1 MDTALILS
9 IVGAIALVILL
20 RVLKVSW
27 LFAVLAALVLLIGV
41 NIQWVKPFLEELGK
55 AWGTNTVLG
64 ISATAMLVLLF
75 LKVPVF
81 ISVFGGSLIYFLF
94 NPGINQIIFGQ
105 RSVIGTENP
114 SLLAIPFFV
123 CAGTFMNY
131 SGVTNRIM
139 NFCSAITGRMPG
151 GLAQVNVLLSTL
163 MGGLSG
169 SNLADAAMEAKM
181 LVPEMEK
188 QGFSKEFSSVVT
200 AASAMITP
208 LIPPGIAMIL
218 YGCIADVSIGKLFM
232 SGITVGGSLCIA
244 MMLLVHFISKKRGY
258 LPIRN
263 KKLTGKELW
272 GHLRPALL
280 PLCLPIIIIGGI
292 RLGVF
297 TATEAGAI
305 AILYAIILGL
315 LYRELTLK
323 GILQACKETVTT
335 TGGIMLI
342 VSAAS
347 VFSWVL
353 TKERIPQQLTEFI
366 VSICPN
372 KYAFLIAVNIFVLIV
387 GMFIEGN
394 ATMIV
399 LVPLLAPIAKQ
410 YGIDEIQFAMIYIFN
425 NAIGALSPPMG
436 TLMFVTCSVTG
447 CKTKPFMK
455 EAIPF
460 YLLLISLLLLITFCP
475 PVTTAI
481 VSLTYG
487 G

>member
-1 MDTALILS
+1 MTTALILS
-9 IVGAIALVILL
+9 IIGAVALAVLL
-20 RVLKVSW
+20 RVLK
-27 LFAVLAALVLLIGV
+27 LPYIFIVLAALTLLIGV
-41 NIQWVKPFLEELGK
+41 NIQWVKPYLETLGK
-55 AWGTNTVLG
+55 QWGTNTVLG
-64 ISATAMLVLLF
+64 ISAAAMMVLLF

-81 ISVFGGSLIYFLF
+81 VSVFGGSLIYFLF

-244 MMLLVHFISKKRGY
+244 MMILVHFISKKRGY
-258 LPIRN
+258 LPIR
-263 KKLTGKELW
+263 KTKLSGKEFW

-305 AILYAIILGL
+305 AILYAIVLGL
-315 LYRELTLK
+315 IYRELSFK
-323 GILQACKETVTT
+323 GILQACKETVCT

-399 LVPLLAPIAKQ
+399 LVPLLAPIAQQ

-447 CKTKPFMK
+447 CKTKTFMK

-460 YLLLISLLLLITFCP
+460 YLLLVALLLLLTFCP

-481 VSLTYG
+481 VKLTYG